1 MPAAVLLLTS
11 FAFAQ
16 SVPPAPPRKSTGA
29 APLSYKD
36 LKPSALRL
44 YEPPQPARFQL
55 SNGMKVLLLEN
66 HETPLVSVTALIRAG
81 SVFDPPDRA
90 GLAALAGALLR
101 SGGVNRRTPE
111 RLDADLEALGTT
123 IESNISETSGTVTM
137 SSLKETLGES
147 LALFRAVLEEPSFRQ
162 DRIDFQRA
170 AAINA
175 IGRRNDDPAAA
186 LDYEFRARI
195 HGQESA
201 RARRPE
207 YSTIGRITR
216 GDITAF
222 YRRYFFPANVV
233 LALAGDFDTAQM
245 KDSLES
251 LFGGWKNDQAPVGE
265 FPKDANPSVGGYLA
279 VKPGLRETYF
289 TAGRSGG
296 FFNDKDDAA
305 AEVAAAVLGAGF
317 GKRLATRAPEASGS
331 TRELHAEWRPGFGV
345 PGAFSVTGASRPQ
358 DTGEAIRTVFGEIEK
373 LRTTETTE
381 EDLRIARE
389 AVLIRFSSGLDKPA
403 KALEMLAK
411 LEYYG
416 YSADA
421 LQRFQKA
428 VAAVTRADVLRA
440 AKEQLDPAGLT
451 VVAFSS
457 LTGFE
462 KPLHPGAGAD
472 MPIDLTIPFPTER
485 GAGPATSSEQGKL
498 LLQRAQQAAGGVER
512 LAAVKDFTQTASYR
526 LREGGT
532 ESQTDRWIPPAH
544 VRQDAQSTSFGAL
557 YRYTDGTTGWL
568 SNGRSSLAL
577 AGINAKQAREETLR
591 SYISLLLS
599 DRVPGR
605 VISALDEQTIEITQ
619 GDLATR
625 VVFDPQT
632 GLPSKLL
639 YELQLERQPVMF
651 AEEELSDYREVNGIK
666 LPFAIGVFRNGVK
679 YSDGVVSEYKF
690 NQALKTEIL
699 QRRP

>member
-1 MPAAVLLLTS
+1 
-11 FAFAQ
+11 
-16 SVPPAPPRKSTGA
+16 
-29 APLSYKD
+29 
-36 LKPSALRL
+36 LRL

-123 IESNISETSGTVTM
+123 IESNISETSGIVTM

-147 LALFRAVLEEPSFRQ
+147 LALFRAVLAEPSFRQ
-162 DRIDFQRA
+162 DRIDLQRA

-175 IGRRNDDPAAA
+175 IGRRNDDPAA

-195 HGQESA
+195 YGHESA

-216 GDITAF
+216 GDITTF
-222 YRRYFFPANVV
+222 YRRYFFPANVI
-233 LALAGDFDTAQM
+233 LAVSGDFDTAQM
-245 KDSLES
+245 KDILES

-265 FPKDANPSVGGYLA
+265 FPKEANPSPGGYVA

-305 AEVAAAVLGAGF
+305 SEVAAAVLGAGAR
-317 GKRLATRAPEASGS
+317 KRLALRAPDASGS
-331 TRELHAEWRPGFGV
+331 TGELHAEWRPGFGV

-358 DTGEAIRTVFGEIEK
+358 DTGETIRTVFDEIEK
-373 LRTTETTE
+373 LRTTETTD

-403 KALEMLAK
+403 KALELLAK

-416 YSADA
+416 YSANA
-421 LQRFQKA
+421 LQQFQKA

-457 LTGFE
+457 VTGFE
-462 KPLHPGAGAD
+462 KPLHPRAGAD
-472 MPIDLTIPFPTER
+472 MPIDLAIPPFPTER
-485 GAGPATSSEQGKL
+485 GAGPDTSSEQGKL

-512 LAAVKDFTQTASYR
+512 LAAVKDFTQTASYK
-526 LREGGT
+526 LQAGGT
-532 ESQTDRWIPPAH
+532 ESQTDRWIPPFH
-544 VRQDAQSTSFGAL
+544 VRQDAQSTAFGAL

-577 AGINAKQAREETLR
+577 TGINAKQAREETLR

-639 YELQLERQPVMF
+639 YELQMERQPVIF

-679 YSDGVVSEYKF
+679 YSDGLVSEYKF
-690 NQALKTEIL
+690 NQGLKTEIL